1 MRTQDQTTG
10 VHQHIEGVCI
20 GELNKSIPSFKYL
33 AIHCTF
39 VRRGAL
45 NDKQL
50 KKLKIKCNVK
60 SMVNQEKH

>member
-1 MRTQDQTTG
+1 VRTQDQTTG

-20 GELNKSIPSFKYL
+20 GELNKSIPSLNILQSIVPLL
-33 AIHCTF
+33 AEVHLI
-39 VRRGAL
+39 
-45 NDKQL
+45 KQL